1 MGLDALFAPCSVAVI
16 GASTDPSRIGGRPIA
31 YMRAQGFQGEILPV
45 NPNRAEVQG
54 LRAYPSI
61 AALPLVPDAAIV
73 ALPAPL
79 VEAAIDALGRA
90 GVRATIL
97 FSSGFAEVDAQG
109 AAAQARIA
117 AIAGRFG
124 MRLLGPNT
132 LGLFNVRLGWYG
144 IFSASFDSFWPIP
157 GRIGIASQSG
167 AFGTHLFSA
176 ARVRGLG
183 VSACITTGNEADVT
197 LGDAIGWLAQDPGTD
212 VIAAAAES
220 LRRPDTLIAALGL
233 ARAQKKP
240 VVMLKMGRSA
250 LGQSAARSHTA
261 ALASDDRVFGAVLAE
276 FGAVRAESAEEMLD
290 IAYAAEARVY
300 PARNALG
307 VLTVSGGGGVLI
319 ADGAQTAGLPMPP
332 LPEAAQAKL
341 KRLLPFSSP
350 RNPVDCTAQA
360 LNDPALIEAFAETL
374 AAEGGT
380 PSMLAF
386 FSQIGGSPKYAPTL
400 LAALGGVHARYPDRL
415 TVLSAIAPPERVR
428 EYEAAGILVF
438 PEPMRALRAIAAM
451 GRFGAAFA
459 AAAEAD
465 PPPSL
470 PAIPLPAASPNE
482 AGAKRLLA
490 RAGIAAV
497 PERVAKSPEEAASA
511 ASALGFPVVLKIL
524 SPDIVHKSDVGGVAL
539 GVRDASEVRAEYV
552 RLVARIRAAR
562 PDARLEGVLVAR
574 ELKGAIECVIGA
586 FRDPAFG
593 PIMMF
598 GLGGVLVEVLGD
610 IQFHRAPFGE
620 VTARAMIEGI
630 KGAKV
635 LNGVRGQKPRDIAAL
650 ARMLARLSA
659 FAAGAGERL
668 VSVELNPVLA
678 MADGEGAFAADAVL
692 EIAGS

>member
-1 MGLDALFAPCSVAVI
+1 MGLDALFAPRSVGVI

-31 YMRAQGFQGEILPV
+31 YMRAQGFRGEILPV

-54 LRAYPSI
+54 LRAFPSI
-61 AALPLVPDAAIV
+61 AALPMVPDAAIV

-79 VEAAIDALGRA
+79 VEAAIDELGRQ

-97 FSSGFAEVDAQG
+97 FSSGFAEVDAAG
-109 AAAQARIA
+109 SAAQARIA
-117 AIAGRFG
+117 ALAGRFG

-144 IFSASFDSFWPIP
+144 TFSASFDSFWPIP

-183 VSACITTGNEADVT
+183 VSVCVTTGNEADVT
-197 LGDAIGWLAQDPGTD
+197 LGDAISWLARDPGTD
-212 VIAAAAES
+212 VITAAAES
-220 LRRPDTLIAALGL
+220 LRRPDRLIAALAL
-233 ARAQKKP
+233 ARARQKP
-240 VVMLKMGRSA
+240 VIMLKMGRSA

-276 FGAVRAESAEEMLD
+276 FGAIRAESAEEMLD
-290 IAYAAEARVY
+290 IAYAAGPRVY
-300 PARNALG
+300 PERNALG

-319 ADGAQTAGLPMPP
+319 ADAAAAAGLPMPP

-374 AAEGGT
+374 AAEGAT
-380 PSMLAF
+380 PSLLAF

-400 LAALGGVHARYPDRL
+400 LKALAKVRARYPDRL
-415 TVLSAIAPPERVR
+415 TVLSAIAPAEWV
-428 EYEAAGILVF
+428 EAYEAAGILVF
-438 PEPMRALRAIAAM
+438 PEPMRALSAIAAM

-459 AAAEAD
+459 AAEAD

-470 PAIPLPAASPNE
+470 PRIPLPASSPNE
-482 AGAKRLLA
+482 AAAKQLLGA
-490 RAGIAAV
+490 AGIPSV
-497 PERVAKSPEEAASA
+497 PERVAKSARDAAMA
-511 ASALGFPVVLKIL
+511 AEALGFPVVLKIL

-539 GVRDASEVRAEYV
+539 GVRDAREARAEYA
-552 RLVARIRAAR
+552 RLVARVGRAR
-562 PDARLEGVLVAR
+562 PEARIEGVLVAR
-574 ELKGAIECVIGA
+574 EIKGAIECVIGA

-610 IQFHRAPFGE
+610 IQFRRAPFGIAA
-620 VTARAMIEGI
+620 ARAMIDGI

-659 FAAGAGERL
+659 FAHAAGERL
-668 VSVELNPVLA
+668 VSVEINPVLV
-678 MADGEGAFAADAVL
+678 MAAGEGAFAADAVL
-692 EIAGS
+692 EIAGA